1 MVNMEAKR
9 QSQGGF
15 TLVEL
20 AIVMVIIG
28 LLIGGI
34 LKGQEL
40 IANAQIAS
48 TVSQIKSVDA
58 AMNAFIDKYNGYPG
72 DLRTPGNRLPNC
84 GAGTPCNTQGTGGT
98 IGNSR
103 IEGGNVSTAPTEV
116 QESGKMFVQLSAA
129 DLVSGL
135 NVNDGAVFGG
145 IFPTVKAGGGMWV
158 AYAGATLATSLP
170 AGKHYAALAGI
181 NTGAVTTAN
190 GALNAAKSAQIDRKL
205 DDGMPNTGS
214 MQVVGSDCASS
225 AAVTG
230 VYSETTDGGT
240 CTIYTRVLN

>member
-1 MVNMEAKR
+1 MVNMESKR

-58 AMNAFIDKYNGYPG
+58 AMNSFIDKYNGYPG
-72 DLRTPGNRLPNC
+72 DLRNPGTRLPNC
-84 GAGTPCNTQGTGGT
+84 GAGTPCNVQGVGGT

-103 IEGGNVSTAPTEV
+103 IEGGNVSNAPGAQ
-116 QESGKMFVQLSAA
+116 QEAGKMFVQLSAA

-145 IFPTVKAGGGMWV
+145 IFPTVRAGGGMWV
-158 AYAGATLATSLP
+158 AYANAQLATSLP
-170 AGKHYAALAGI
+170 AGKHYAALAGV
-181 NTGAVTTAN
+181 NTGATAVGN
-190 GALNAAKSAQIDRKL
+190 GALNAAKAAQIDRKL

-214 MQVVGSDCASS
+214 MQVIGTGCVSGSGVT
-225 AAVTG
+225 AV
-230 VYSETTDGGT
+230 YNEATDAGT
-240 CTIYTRVLN
+240 CTVYTRVLN

>member
-40 IANAQIAS
+40 IANAQISS
-48 TVSQIKSVDA
+48 TVSQVKSIDA
-58 AMNAFIDKYNGYPG
+58 AMNSFIDKYNGYPG
-72 DLRTPGNRLPNC
+72 DLRVPGTRLPNC
-84 GAGTPCNTQGTGGT
+84 GAGTPCNDQGTGGT

-103 IEGGNVSTAPTEV
+103 IEGGNVSTPPTTG

-135 NVNDGAVFGG
+135 NVNDGRVFGG

-158 AYAGATLATSLP
+158 AYSTATLGTSLP
-170 AGKHYAALAGI
+170 SGKHYAALAGDPAA
-181 NTGAVTTAN
+181 AVSTSN

-214 MQVVGSDCASS
+214 MQTVGTDCISGS
-225 AAVTG
+225 GVTAV
-230 VYSETTDGGT
+230 YNEANDAGT
-240 CTIYTRVLN
+240 CTVYTRVLN